1 MTRIEKKF
9 AALKDAKKK
18 GLVIY
23 LMAGVPDAKG
33 TIEAVKAAERA
44 GADFIEIGLP
54 FSDPLADGPVIQAA
68 GIRALKGGMTLAGVL
83 ELVREIRKFTEIP
96 LIGMG
101 YINNVLH
108 YGAEK
113 FVADAKAAGLDGAI
127 LPDVPHE
134 ESAGLRDICAK
145 QDFRLIEFVT
155 PGTTPDR
162 LAQTCESANGFIY
175 AVSVNGVTGIDTV
188 RSVDTERCYAHKGA
202 EVKLTN
208 EELADENCDRSSLL
222 CIPHQQSADCPNVRR
237 STSSVRMSR
246 HRAITIVDSVAHCA
260 TDPQTVPMTPISLC
274 HCGVCAF

>member
-23 LMAGVPDAKG
+23 LMAGVPDVKG
-33 TIEAVKAAERA
+33 TIEAVKAVERA

-83 ELVREIRKFTEIP
+83 ELVKELRKFTEIP

-113 FVADAKAAGLDGAI
+113 FVADAKAAGL
-127 LPDVPHE
+127 E
-134 ESAGLRDICAK
+134 
-145 QDFRLIEFVT
+145 
-155 PGTTPDR
+155 
-162 LAQTCESANGFIY
+162 
-175 AVSVNGVTGIDTV
+175 
-188 RSVDTERCYAHKGA
+188 
-202 EVKLTN
+202 
-208 EELADENCDRSSLL
+208 
-222 CIPHQQSADCPNVRR
+222 NVRFLDF
-237 STSSVRMSR
+237 TFECETIIDAAGHVFVRQESKEKQNE
-246 HRAITIVDSVAHCA
+246 AD
-260 TDPQTVPMTPISLC
+260 
-274 HCGVCAF
+274 

>member
-33 TIEAVKAAERA
+33 TIEAVKMAARA

-83 ELVREIRKFTEIP
+83 RLAREIRAFTEIP

-134 ESAGLRDICAK
+134 ESAELREICKAH
-145 QDFRLIEFVT
+145 DFRLIEFVT
-155 PGTTPDR
+155 PGTTPGR

-175 AVSVNGVTGIDTV
+175 AVSVNGVTGEKKIDYSMIG
-188 RSVDTERCYAHKGA
+188 SVARK
-202 EVKLTN
+202 
-208 EELADENCDRSSLL
+208 
-222 CIPHQQSADCPNVRR
+222 VRR
-237 STSSVRMSR
+237 ETDVPIAVGFGIGSPEAAVDAAKDAEAVIVGSAVVRRLMDGQTREAEDFIASLR
-246 HRAITIVDSVAHCA
+246 HALDA
-260 TDPQTVPMTPISLC
+260 
-274 HCGVCAF
+274 AF

>member
-68 GIRALKGGMTLAGVL
+68 GICALKGGMTLAGVL
-83 ELVREIRKFTEIP
+83 ELVKEIRKFTEIP

-134 ESAGLRDICAK
+134 ESADLREICK
-145 QDFRLIEFVT
+145 KHDFRLIEFVT

-162 LAQTCESANGFIY
+162 LSQTCESANGFIY
-175 AVSVNGVTGIDTV
+175 AVSVNGVTGEKKIDYSIIGKVARKV
-188 RSVDTERCYAHKGA
+188 REQTETPIAVGFGIGSAEAAVDAAKD
-202 EVKLTN
+202 
-208 EELADENCDRSSLL
+208 ADAV
-222 CIPHQQSADCPNVRR
+222 IVGSAVVRR
-237 STSSVRMSR
+237 LMDGKMQEVEDFI
-246 HRAITIVDSVAHCA
+246 A
-260 TDPQTVPMTPISLC
+260 SLRKALDAAC
-274 HCGVCAF
+274 